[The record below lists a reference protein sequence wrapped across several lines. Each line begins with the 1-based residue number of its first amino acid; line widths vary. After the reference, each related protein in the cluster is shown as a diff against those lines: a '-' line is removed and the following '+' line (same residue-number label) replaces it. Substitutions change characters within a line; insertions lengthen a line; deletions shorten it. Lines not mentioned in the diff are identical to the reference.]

1 MPIVRIDLAEGR
13 DPDTLRACLHA
24 VHAAI
29 RDSLGVRDEQIRVL
43 LNEIPPR
50 LWSAGGQTL
59 AEKTTHTEREQER

>member
-59 AEKTTHTEREQER
+59 AEKTTTEREQER